1 MYKYTYP
8 QLEQHR
14 NCVSR
19 NQNKVQNFTWSAIT
33 RANKTGKPTQSAK
46 NFVFILSQEQSTW
59 KQAMELTRTDVR
71 DHSYQGGKR
80 VRRAWDSTL
89 GEVRGLWLSH
99 TKENPLSTAR

>member
-1 MYKYTYP
+1 
-8 QLEQHR
+8 
-14 NCVSR
+14 
-19 NQNKVQNFTWSAIT
+19 
-33 RANKTGKPTQSAK
+33 
-46 NFVFILSQEQSTW
+46 
-59 KQAMELTRTDVR
+59 MELTRTDVR